1 MQPAVSGIILE
12 DAKEF
17 KLYVFVSPIATN
29 MVVGG
34 EISYINYIFY
44 MLAGEKLHIKYY
56 KIIM

>member
-1 MQPAVSGIILE
+1 MQSAVSGIILE

-17 KLYVFVSPIATN
+17 KLYVFVSPIA

-44 MLAGEKLHIKYY
+44 MLAGEKRHIKYY